1 LRESYK
7 ARDRDLDA
15 EFEKFLNESMS
26 DESSMGS
33 PRIKTPELKT
43 KSTAGQMPWWA
54 EEDNEE
60 EEQKREATR
69 LSWIKPKASKTEV
82 REQEPKAADDVT
94 TDNVHPPDLPSAKG
108 SITALSVG
116 SYVDN
121 SALSISKDSLEE
133 ERTKRE
139 ANTSA
144 SFPVPESF
152 TGKQVSMGLETM
164 NEQADKRNF
173 FRDEEEGLLDVDY
186 NKKLA
191 EISTSESV
199 SPDGREDERLQET
212 GAEVGDSIF
221 NLTGTTANQVN
232 HAARIEDDKNEE
244 YSENF
249 EDEMSA
255 EDNADVKGSAARP
268 SAPEPPVA
276 VKPSLLSK
284 VSLMESLDSTLET
297 KRPAA
302 AANLLSPP
310 KHGQQAASAT
320 EAVFDENILRELR
333 PDDAVPSFLK
343 TGTDFEASGSSREM
357 HELQAALQAAQM
369 TATGSKHSVSGVT
382 QDIEQTKQGQI
393 VIEKNDQGETRSRG
407 FDLQPVIVTDDFVGT
422 ENTSKSIAAL
432 GKERDFGLRHVI
444 AGESGFQ
451 ESFHDASYEPSSDVE
466 SSQLKLASDT
476 SDVHRRTA
484 GRREFDLEPAANASG
499 FSLQPVAEGSGL
511 GIKSSIKSNP
521 DSVSSIVVEEQG
533 FDLQPAQAG
542 HGFSLQPIVNLLQG
556 GREEVQTQGEGED
569 DEEDMPPQE
578 SLQSIKSIV
587 RARKSAGRE
596 SDRKGS
602 AANTSIK
609 KGPKVTKE
617 KSSKKGS
624 PEKPP
629 QRKEKRKSASSVVGK
644 SNLFKPSPSS
654 APSWSPTPTMRD
666 SKTKSK
672 KPLGASKKL
681 HLEPSPPS
689 QPTES
694 ASSAKHLAAS
704 VESFANY
711 LRHFVRPDSEDA
723 EPPRARWS
731 NDEPARSV
739 SRSSFRRVS
748 DEHQLSREKALQTEL
763 ENWQLAWKDEKKR
776 NDKLIADMAS
786 REKEWSRREETC
798 RLEYESQI
806 HELKQELFVLQT
818 KLNDTEKEADA
829 RKKIAAG
836 GKLECA
842 SEEELA
848 KLEKEV
854 REQEK
859 LLSGYQLENER
870 LYKELKQMQ
879 AREKANEA
887 RMFSENQRLASELA
901 NLKEK
906 TERRESEGPG
916 TDLPTPWSAALGADK
931 INQLTSEMRIL
942 RRRVSEVQEEAEGL
956 RRAKYDLE
964 ARIRAVE
971 GERDEVARQNSRLMG
986 SNSREVT
993 ELESKYEAEIER
1005 MRGKLRWY
1013 AENQA
1018 LLDRDALALKKK
1030 EEEIGELKETVA
1042 RLQAQHGQTVA
1053 ERKQRGT
1060 ERATDAK
1067 RIQDLERQVREM
1079 EEIIRRRYPNSLPAL
1094 IYAAASAPGHA
1105 QVVTADSP
1113 RKHSPTYAFLEN
1125 RVKKLEVELENKDEE
1140 ASKRI
1145 RCVEQKYNSLKM
1157 EYEDRIK
1164 ELERDLQTA
1173 NNRSQTASYSNTRVP
1188 VLEAELQTVRTENEQ
1203 KIKHLETEIRV
1214 LQDALAKA
1222 TAAEVWGP
1230 GKTNRGRK
1238 LESEKPM
1245 NDDLNNMVH
1254 SLKEKLDE
1262 RELEF
1267 EELRQTCNR
1276 LKREREQMLASEGV
1290 RGDQQTSATPD
1301 PLVIELQHENKRLKE
1316 QVSTVSLDMDQ
1327 QRVRFQASLAETER
1341 SARLAREETADQ
1353 LENAQAQHK
1362 RELDQ
1367 LKAEYALNHG
1377 SSKVTELKSQLAGQ
1391 EIVIQRL
1398 KAKMADVSVNAE
1410 AAAAAKVREESL
1422 QQQVTQLRLD
1432 LKRARD
1438 HFTPEMK
1445 HFDSLETK
1453 ISALEHRHSQ
1463 REVDLQR
1470 IIEKTHLTA
1479 KIDKE
1484 ETEAKWRQVVRQK
1497 NREIE
1502 KFRFELDAIL
1512 EVLSELKRQGV
1523 VIPLQNGEGFVP

>member
-1 LRESYK
+1 MRESYK

-54 EEDNEE
+54 EEDNQE

-69 LSWIKPKASKTEV
+69 LSWIKPKASKTEATQ
-82 REQEPKAADDVT
+82 QEPKAADDAT

-108 SITALSVG
+108 SITALSVE

-173 FRDEEEGLLDVDY
+173 FHDEEEGLLDVDY

-221 NLTGTTANQVN
+221 NLTGTTANKVN
-232 HAARIEDDKNEE
+232 HAAQIEDDKNEE

-255 EDNADVKGSAARP
+255 EDEADVEGSAARP

-310 KHGQQAASAT
+310 KHRQQAASAT
-320 EAVFDENILRELR
+320 EAVFDDNILRELR

-343 TGTDFEASGSSREM
+343 TGTDFEASGSSREI

-422 ENTSKSIAAL
+422 EYNSESIAAL
-432 GKERDFGLRHVI
+432 GKERDFGLKHVK

-511 GIKSSIKSNP
+511 GIKSSIRSNP
-521 DSVSSIVVEEQG
+521 DSVSSIVVEERG

-587 RARKSAGRE
+587 RERKSAGRE

-602 AANTSIK
+602 AANTSVK

-629 QRKEKRKSASSVVGK
+629 QRKEKRKPASNVVGK

-666 SKTKSK
+666 TKTKSK

-854 REQEK
+854 REQEQ

-916 TDLPTPWSAALGADK
+916 TDLPTLGSAALGADK

-986 SNSREVT
+986 SNSREAT
-993 ELESKYEAEIER
+993 ELESKYEAEVER

-1079 EEIIRRRYPNSLPAL
+1079 EEIIKRRYPNSLPAL

-1164 ELERDLQTA
+1164 ELETDLQTA

-1203 KIKHLETEIRV
+1203 KIKHLETEILV

-1222 TAAEVWGP
+1222 TATETWGP

-1262 RELEF
+1262 RELEL

-1290 RGDQQTSATPD
+1290 RGDQQTSATSD

-1341 SARLAREETADQ
+1341 SARLAREEAADQ
-1353 LENAQAQHK
+1353 LANAQAQHK
-1362 RELDQ
+1362 RELGQ

>member
-1 LRESYK
+1 MQFSYGSTFNING
-7 ARDRDLDA
+7 DA
-15 EFEKFLNESMS
+15 
-26 DESSMGS
+26 S
-33 PRIKTPELKT
+33 PA
-43 KSTAGQMPWWA
+43 KS
-54 EEDNEE
+54 
-60 EEQKREATR
+60 
-69 LSWIKPKASKTEV
+69 
-82 REQEPKAADDVT
+82 
-94 TDNVHPPDLPSAKG
+94 
-108 SITALSVG
+108 
-116 SYVDN
+116 
-121 SALSISKDSLEE
+121 

-173 FRDEEEGLLDVDY
+173 FHDEEEGLLDVDY

-221 NLTGTTANQVN
+221 NLTGKNSHGSKSFELLLCQSTLVQYHTV
-232 HAARIEDDKNEE
+232 HHLAAVS
-244 YSENF
+244 YSQKRFWWLEAHTF
-249 EDEMSA
+249 VSQIL
-255 EDNADVKGSAARP
+255 
-268 SAPEPPVA
+268 EPPVA

-310 KHGQQAASAT
+310 KHGQKAASAT
-320 EAVFDENILRELR
+320 E
-333 PDDAVPSFLK
+333 
-343 TGTDFEASGSSREM
+343 G
-357 HELQAALQAAQM
+357 
-369 TATGSKHSVSGVT
+369 HSIHHSLVSGFT

-432 GKERDFGLRHVI
+432 GKERDFGLRHVK

-451 ESFHDASYEPSSDVE
+451 ESFHDASYEPSSVVE
-466 SSQLKLASDT
+466 SSQLKLTSDT

-484 GRREFDLEPAANASG
+484 GGREFDLEPAANASG

-521 DSVSSIVVEEQG
+521 DSVSSIVVEERG

-569 DEEDMPPQE
+569 DEEDMPPEE

-602 AANTSIK
+602 AANTSVK

-629 QRKEKRKSASSVVGK
+629 QRKEKRKSASSAVGK

-854 REQEK
+854 REQEQ

-906 TERRESEGPG
+906 TERRESEGPS
-916 TDLPTPWSAALGADK
+916 TDLPTPGSAALGADK

-942 RRRVSEVQEEAEGL
+942 RRRVSEVKEEAEGL

-971 GERDEVARQNSRLMG
+971 GERDEVARQNTRLMG
-986 SNSREVT
+986 SNSREAT
-993 ELESKYEAEIER
+993 ELERKYEAEVER

-1079 EEIIRRRYPNSLPAL
+1079 EEIIKRRYPNSLPAL

-1222 TAAEVWGP
+1222 TAAETWGP

-1238 LESEKPM
+1238 LESEKPL
-1245 NDDLNNMVH
+1245 NDDLNNVVH

-1262 RELEF
+1262 RELEL

-1301 PLVIELQHENKRLKE
+1301 PLVIELQHENNRLKE

-1341 SARLAREETADQ
+1341 SARLAREEAADQ
-1353 LENAQAQHK
+1353 
-1362 RELDQ
+1362 
-1367 LKAEYALNHG
+1367 
-1377 SSKVTELKSQLAGQ
+1377 
-1391 EIVIQRL
+1391 
-1398 KAKMADVSVNAE
+1398 
-1410 AAAAAKVREESL
+1410 VREESL